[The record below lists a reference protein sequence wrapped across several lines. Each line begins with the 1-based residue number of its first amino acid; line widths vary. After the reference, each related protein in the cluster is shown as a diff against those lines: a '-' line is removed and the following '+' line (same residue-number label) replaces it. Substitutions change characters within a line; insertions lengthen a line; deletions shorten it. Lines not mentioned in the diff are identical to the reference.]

1 MVPARRLRLTLGAG
15 GANAPLMAQEQ
26 AQDVTQLSFE
36 AALKRLEEI
45 VRKLE
50 SGEASLDE
58 AIELYGEGD
67 RLKQQCEAR
76 LQAAQARIEK
86 IQFGRDGAPSGTVPF
101 GAE

>member
-1 MVPARRLRLTLGAG
+1 MTLAALGAK
-15 GANAPLMAQEQ
+15 AAPMSDQRDQPENIQ
-26 AQDVTQLSFE
+26 QLSFE

-58 AIELYGEGD
+58 ASELYGEGD

-86 IQFGRDGAPSGTVPF
+86 IQFGRDGSPTGTTSF
-101 GAE
+101 DGD

>member
-1 MVPARRLRLTLGAG
+1 MVLPRPIVLTVKAA
-15 GANAPLMAQEQ
+15 GANAGSMPEEP
-26 AQDVTQLSFE
+26 QDVSQLSFE

-58 AIELYGEGD
+58 AIELYSEGD

-86 IQFGRDGAPSGTVPF
+86 IQFGRDGAPAGTVPF
-101 GAE
+101 GGD

>member
-1 MVPARRLRLTLGAG
+1 MVLPRPVGLTVKAG
-15 GANAPLMAQEQ
+15 GANAAAMPEEL
-26 AQDVTQLSFE
+26 QDVSQLSFE

-58 AIELYGEGD
+58 AIELYSEGD

-76 LQAAQARIEK
+76 LQAAQAKIEK
-86 IQFGRDGAPSGTVPF
+86 IQFGRDGTPAGTVPF
-101 GAE
+101 GGD

>member
-1 MVPARRLRLTLGAG
+1 
-15 GANAPLMAQEQ
+15 MAEES
-26 AQDVTQLSFE
+26 DLSELSFE

-58 AIELYGEGD
+58 AIALYGEGD

-76 LQAAQARIEK
+76 LAAAQAKIEQ
-86 IQFGRDGAPSGTVPF
+86 IQFGQGGSPSGTAPF
-101 GAE
+101 GEE

>member
-1 MVPARRLRLTLGAG
+1 MTVRAC
-15 GANAPLMAQEQ
+15 GANAAAMPEQ
-26 AQDVTQLSFE
+26 PQDVSELSFE

-58 AIELYGEGD
+58 AIELYSEGD

-101 GAE
+101 DGE